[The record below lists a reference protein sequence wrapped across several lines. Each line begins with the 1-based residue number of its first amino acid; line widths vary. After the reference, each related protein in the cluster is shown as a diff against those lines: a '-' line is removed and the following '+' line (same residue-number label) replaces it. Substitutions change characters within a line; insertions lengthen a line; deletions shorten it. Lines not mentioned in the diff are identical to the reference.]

1 MATMSTR
8 AFQDLAL
15 RLAAPAADVANY
27 CDHVDHN
34 EVTDRAWVAEAGH
47 TLIREACAFADGQ
60 GLWIV
65 ELYAERLG
73 AIEARNVLAHPG
85 AYDGHSTVLG
95 ARSWRDLQLIQV
107 EHDRYYHPDVAGLS
121 KAGQLQHYALHLAK
135 LVGAFAVAAD
145 ADDLLQRRLPDVLL
159 FGIKLLTV
167 MGVRLADEALPRLA
181 AGSDAAARA

>member
-1 MATMSTR
+1 MMSTR

-15 RLAAPAADVANY
+15 RLASPAADVANY
-27 CDHVDHN
+27 CDHTDHN
-34 EVTDRAWVAEAGH
+34 EMTDRAWVADAGR
-47 TLIREACAFADGQ
+47 TLVREACAFANVE
-60 GLWIV
+60 GLSIV

-85 AYDGHSTVLG
+85 AYDGHSAALE
-95 ARSWRDLQLIQV
+95 AKSWRDLQLIQV
-107 EHDRYYHPDVAGLS
+107 QHDRYYHPDVIGLS

-145 ADDLLQRRLPDVLL
+145 ADDLLRRRLPDVLL

-167 MGVRLADEALPRLA
+167 MGVRMTDDALPRLA
-181 AGSDAAARA
+181 AGSDATARV